1 MKRSLPVILAAL
13 LVMTLPAV
21 GRAQDHAAPTQT
33 LDAIATSH
41 AAGSGAQRAE
51 LRAFLERPEVREIA
65 ERGGVDIKTAQAAV
79 AVLDADDLNRLS
91 GNLTEAQA
99 ALAGGDTIVIS
110 TTAIIIGLLVL
121 IVILVA

>member
-1 MKRSLPVILAAL
+1 MKRSTPVILAAL
-13 LVMTLPAV
+13 LVVTLPALA
-21 GRAQDHAAPTQT
+21 RAQEHAAPTQT

-41 AAGSGAQRAE
+41 AAESGAERAE

-65 ERGGVDIKTAQAAV
+65 ENGGVDIKTAQAAV
-79 AVLDADDLNRLS
+79 AALDADDLNRLS
-91 GNLTEAQA
+91 GHLTEAQA